1 MATYFFGITLRPLM
15 SSANILVL
23 NCGSSSIKFAIFDM
37 STQDVIISGLA
48 ERLYEAQPT
57 INWSGLH
64 KGESLIT
71 DQGHQAALD
80 TLAVLLDE
88 WHILDSLTGIGHRV
102 VHGGEQFS
110 ASTLL
115 NDENIADLRKISHL
129 APLHNPVN
137 MLGIEAC
144 QKLLPQLP
152 QVAVFDTAF
161 HQSMPEHAYLY
172 AVPQAWYEDHG
183 VRKYGFHGTSYRYI
197 TEACAKQLNKPQ
209 EELNILCAH
218 LGNGCSASA
227 IANGKSVD
235 TSMGLTPLD
244 GLIMGTRCGS
254 IDPGLIEFMMNAENT
269 SIEDIM
275 NSLNKKSGL
284 LGLSGCSND
293 MRTLLSEEEAGNEQA
308 SQAIN
313 AFCYRIAR
321 ELSALSA
328 SLATIDAVVF
338 TGGIG
343 EHATAIRQRIINY
356 WPNSQISLDSELN
369 NQAGNEQ
376 GIISQANSPVAMV
389 IATNEELMIAQDCY
403 ELCNH
408 D

>member
-1 MATYFFGITLRPLM
+1 M
-15 SSANILVL
+15 SSNILVL

-37 STQDVIISGLA
+37 TQQQVLISGLA
-48 ERLYEAQPT
+48 ERLYESQPSIHWKGQVSGEAV
-57 INWSGLH
+57 IN
-64 KGESLIT
+64 

-80 TLAVLLDE
+80 TLAGLLRE
-88 WHILDSLTGIGHRV
+88 WNILDSLIGIGHRI
-102 VHGGEQFS
+102 VHGGEKFS
-110 ASTLL
+110 ASTRL
-115 NDENIADLRKISHL
+115 NDELITSLRTLNHL

-137 MLGIEAC
+137 LLGIDAC
-144 QKLLPQLP
+144 QKMLPDLP

-161 HQSMPEHAYLY
+161 HQTMPEHAYLY
-172 AVPQAWYEDHG
+172 AVPHAWYENYG

-197 TEACAKQLNKPQ
+197 TQACAQQLNKP
-209 EELNILCAH
+209 EEDLNILCAH

-227 IANGKSVD
+227 ILKGKSID

-254 IDPGLIEFMMNAENT
+254 VDPGLIEFMMQAEDA
-269 SIEDIM
+269 SIEEIM
-275 NSLNKKSGL
+275 TALNKKSGL

-293 MRTLLSEEEAGNEQA
+293 MRTLLVEEASGNEKA

-328 SLATIDAVVF
+328 SLPDIDAVVF

-343 EHATAIRQRIINY
+343 EHAPSIRQRIIDF
-356 WPNSQISLDSELN
+356 WPNAKITLN
-369 NQAGNEQ
+369 DRLNQQSGDEQ
-376 GIISQANSPVAMV
+376 GIISQPDSPKVMV

>member
-1 MATYFFGITLRPLM
+1 M

-23 NCGSSSIKFAIFDM
+23 NCGSSSIKFAIFNM
-37 STQDVIISGLA
+37 TQQNVLISGLA
-48 ERLYEAQPT
+48 ERLYEAHP
-57 INWSGLH
+57 IISWSGQF
-64 KGESLIT
+64 KGETYIN

-80 TLAVLLDE
+80 TLANLLSE
-88 WHILDSLTGIGHRV
+88 WNILDSLSGIGHRV
-102 VHGGEQFS
+102 VHGGEKFS

-115 NDENIADLRKISHL
+115 NKNNIAALKKLNHL

-144 QKLLPQLP
+144 TKLLPELP

-161 HQSMPEHAYLY
+161 HQSMPEYAYLY
-172 AVPQAWYEDHG
+172 AVPQAWYQDHG

-197 TEACAKQLNKPQ
+197 TQACAARLDKPINQ
-209 EELNILCAH
+209 LNILCAH

-227 IANGKSVD
+227 IANGKSID

-254 IDPGLIEFMMNAENT
+254 VDPGLIEFIMKAESA
-269 SIEDIM
+269 SIENIM
-275 NSLNKKSGL
+275 TSLNKKSGL
-284 LGLSGCSND
+284 LALSGCSND
-293 MRTLLSEEEAGNEQA
+293 MRTLLAEEEAGNDQA
-308 SQAIN
+308 RQAID

-321 ELSALSA
+321 ELGALSA
-328 SLATIDAVVF
+328 SLPSIDALVF

-343 EHATAIRQRIINY
+343 EHAEAVRQRIINF
-356 WPNSQISLDSELN
+356 WPNSQIKLDPQLN
-369 NQAGNEQ
+369 QQAGDEQ
-376 GIISQANSPVAMV
+376 GLISLANSPKAMV

>member
-1 MATYFFGITLRPLM
+1 M

-23 NCGSSSIKFAIFDM
+23 NCGSSSIKFAIFNM
-37 STQDVIISGLA
+37 AKQDVLISGLA

-57 INWSGLH
+57 INWSGQF
-64 KGESLIT
+64 KGDATIN

-80 TLAVLLDE
+80 KLASLLDQ
-88 WHILDSLTGIGHRV
+88 WNILDTLTGIGHRV
-102 VHGGEQFS
+102 VHGGEAFS

-115 NDENIADLRKISHL
+115 NDDNISALKKLNHL

-144 QKLLPQLP
+144 QKLLPKLP

-172 AVPQAWYEDHG
+172 AVPQAWYQDHG

-197 TEACAKQLNKPQ
+197 TGACAEQLNKPIN
-209 EELNILCAH
+209 ELNILCAH

-227 IANGKSVD
+227 ILNGQSID

-254 IDPGLIEFMMNAENT
+254 IDPGLIEFMMKAENA

-275 NSLNKKSGL
+275 TSLNKKSGL

-293 MRTLLSEEEAGNEQA
+293 MRTLLAEEDSSNAQA
-308 SQAIN
+308 KQAID

-328 SLATIDAVVF
+328 SLPTVDALVF

-343 EHATAIRQRIINY
+343 EHAASIRQRIINF
-356 WPNSQISLDSELN
+356 WPNSQIILDPELN
-369 NQAGNEQ
+369 AQAGDDQ
-376 GIISQANSPVAMV
+376 GLISQAESPKAMV

-403 ELCNH
+403 ELCNN

>member
-1 MATYFFGITLRPLM
+1 M

-37 STQDVIISGLA
+37 SQQSVLISGLA

-80 TLAVLLDE
+80 QLALLLAE
-88 WHILDSLTGIGHRV
+88 WNILDSLIGIGHRV

-115 NDENIADLRKISHL
+115 DDDNIAALKTLNHL

-172 AVPQAWYEDHG
+172 AVPQAWYKDHG

-197 TEACAKQLNKPQ
+197 TEACAKQLNKPE

-227 IANGKSVD
+227 ISNGKSID

-254 IDPGLIEFMMNAENT
+254 IDPGLIEFMMKAENT

-293 MRTLLSEEEAGNEQA
+293 MRTLLTQEAAGNEQA

-321 ELSALSA
+321 ELGALST
-328 SLATIDAVVF
+328 SLASIDAVVF

-343 EHATAIRQRIINY
+343 EHAISIRQRIIDF
-356 WPNSQISLDSELN
+356 WPHAQITLDPELN
-369 NQAGNEQ
+369 NQGGNEQ
-376 GIISQANSPVAMV
+376 GIISQANSPKVMV

>member
-1 MATYFFGITLRPLM
+1 MNST
-15 SSANILVL
+15 NILVL
-23 NCGSSSIKFAIFDM
+23 NCGSSSVKFAIFDM
-37 STQDVIISGLA
+37 SQQSVLISGLA
-48 ERLYEAQPT
+48 ERLYEARPT

-64 KGESLIT
+64 KGESLLT
-71 DQGHQAALD
+71 EQGHQAALD
-80 TLAVLLDE
+80 KLALLLDE
-88 WHILDSLTGIGHRV
+88 WNILNSIVGIGHRV

-115 NDENIADLRKISHL
+115 NDNNIAALKTLNHL

-144 QKLLPQLP
+144 QKLLPLLP

-161 HQSMPEHAYLY
+161 HQTLPEHAYLY
-172 AVPQAWYEDHG
+172 AVPKAWYEDYG

-197 TEACAKQLNKPQ
+197 TEACAKRLNKTKD
-209 EELNILCAH
+209 ELNILCAH

-227 IANGKSVD
+227 IEHGKSID

-244 GLIMGTRCGS
+244 GLVMGTRCGS
-254 IDPGLIEFMMNAENT
+254 IDPSVIEFMMKAEDT

-275 NSLNKKSGL
+275 NSLSKKSGL

-293 MRTLLSEEEAGNEQA
+293 MRTLLAQEGTGNKQA

-321 ELSALSA
+321 ELGALSA
-328 SLATIDAVVF
+328 SLARVDALVF

-343 EHATAIRQRIINY
+343 EHAAAIRQRIIDF
-356 WPNSQISLDSELN
+356 WPNANICLDDSL
-369 NQAGNEQ
+369 NQKAGDEQ
-376 GIISQANSPVAMV
+376 GIISQVHSPKVMV

>member
-1 MATYFFGITLRPLM
+1 M
-15 SSANILVL
+15 SSNILVL

-37 STQDVIISGLA
+37 TQQQVLISGLA
-48 ERLYEAQPT
+48 ERLYESQPSIHWKGQVSGEAV
-57 INWSGLH
+57 IN
-64 KGESLIT
+64 

-80 TLAVLLDE
+80 TLAGLLRE
-88 WHILDSLTGIGHRV
+88 WGILDSLIGIGHRI
-102 VHGGEQFS
+102 VHGGEKFS
-110 ASTLL
+110 ASTRL
-115 NDENIADLRKISHL
+115 NDELITSLRTLNHL

-137 MLGIEAC
+137 LLGIDAC
-144 QKLLPQLP
+144 QKMLPDLP

-161 HQSMPEHAYLY
+161 HQTMPEHAYLY
-172 AVPQAWYEDHG
+172 AVPHAWYENYG

-197 TEACAKQLNKPQ
+197 TQACAQQLNKPE

-227 IANGKSVD
+227 ILKGKSID

-254 IDPGLIEFMMNAENT
+254 VDPGLIEFMMQAEDA
-269 SIEDIM
+269 SIEEIM
-275 NSLNKKSGL
+275 TALNKKSGL

-293 MRTLLSEEEAGNEQA
+293 MRTLLVEEASGNEKA

-328 SLATIDAVVF
+328 SLPDIDAVVF

-343 EHATAIRQRIINY
+343 EHAPSIRQRIIDF
-356 WPNSQISLDSELN
+356 WPNAKITLN
-369 NQAGNEQ
+369 DRLNQQSGDEQ
-376 GIISQANSPVAMV
+376 GIISQPDSPKVMV

-403 ELCNH
+403 ELCKN

>member
-1 MATYFFGITLRPLM
+1 M

-71 DQGHQAALD
+71 DQGHQVALD
-80 TLAVLLDE
+80 TLAVLLDK

-102 VHGGEQFS
+102 VHGGEKFS

-209 EELNILCAH
+209 KELNILCAH

-293 MRTLLSEEEAGNEQA
+293 MRTLLSEEAAGNEQA

-356 WPNSQISLDSELN
+356 WPNSLISLDPELN

>member
-1 MATYFFGITLRPLM
+1 M

-37 STQDVIISGLA
+37 STQSVLISGLA
-48 ERLYEAQPT
+48 ERLYEAQPF
-57 INWSGLH
+57 ISWSGLH
-64 KGESLIT
+64 KGESPIS
-71 DQGHQAALD
+71 DQGHQATLDKLALL
-80 TLAVLLDE
+80 LAE
-88 WHILDSLTGIGHRV
+88 WNILDSLIGIGHRV
-102 VHGGEQFS
+102 VHGGEEFS

-115 NDENIADLRKISHL
+115 NTENIAALRKISHL

-137 MLGIEAC
+137 LLGIEAC
-144 QKLLPQLP
+144 QKLLPKLP

-172 AVPQAWYEDHG
+172 AVPQAWYEDYG

-197 TEACAKQLNKPQ
+197 TEACAKLLNKPE

-218 LGNGCSASA
+218 LGNGCSAAA
-227 IANGKSVD
+227 ISNGKSAD

-254 IDPGLIEFMMNAENT
+254 IDPGLIEFMMKAENT

-293 MRTLLSEEEAGNEQA
+293 MRTLLAQEEAGNKQA

-321 ELSALSA
+321 EFGALSA
-328 SLATIDAVVF
+328 SLTRIDAVVF

-343 EHATAIRQRIINY
+343 EHATAIRQRIIDF
-356 WPNSQISLDSELN
+356 WPNAQIALDPDLN
-369 NQAGNEQ
+369 KQAGNEH
-376 GIISQANSPVAMV
+376 GIISQANSPKAMV
-389 IATNEELMIAQDCY
+389 IPTNEELMIAQDCY

>member
-1 MATYFFGITLRPLM
+1 M
-15 SSANILVL
+15 SSNILVL

-37 STQDVIISGLA
+37 VQQQALISGLA
-48 ERLYEAQPT
+48 ERLYESEPT
-57 INWSGLH
+57 INWQGQFSG
-64 KGESLIT
+64 EAIIN

-80 TLAVLLDE
+80 KLASLLAE
-88 WHILDSLTGIGHRV
+88 WNILDSLSGIGHRV
-102 VHGGEQFS
+102 VHGGEEFS

-115 NDENIADLRKISHL
+115 NNENITALKALNHL

-144 QKLLPQLP
+144 QKLLPELP

-172 AVPQAWYEDHG
+172 AVPQAWYQDHG

-197 TEACAKQLNKPQ
+197 TQASAEQLNKPID
-209 EELNILCAH
+209 ELNILCAH

-227 IANGKSVD
+227 ILNGKSVD

-254 IDPGLIEFMMNAENT
+254 VDPGLIQFMMQAEDA
-269 SIEDIM
+269 SIEEIM
-275 NSLNKKSGL
+275 TSLNKKSGL

-293 MRTLLSEEEAGNEQA
+293 MRTLLAEEDAGNKQA

-321 ELSALSA
+321 ELAALSA
-328 SLATIDAVVF
+328 SLPTIDALVF

-343 EHATAIRQRIINY
+343 EHAASIRQRIINF
-356 WPNSQISLDSELN
+356 WPNAKISLDADLN
-369 NQAGNEQ
+369 KQAGNEL
-376 GIISQANSPVAMV
+376 GLISQPDSPKVMV

-403 ELCNH
+403 ELCNN

>member
-1 MATYFFGITLRPLM
+1 M

-23 NCGSSSIKFAIFDM
+23 NCGSSSIKFAIFNM
-37 STQDVIISGLA
+37 AKQDVLISGLA

-57 INWSGLH
+57 INWSGQF
-64 KGESLIT
+64 KGDATIN

-80 TLAVLLDE
+80 KLASLLDQ
-88 WHILDSLTGIGHRV
+88 WNILDTLTGIGHRV
-102 VHGGEQFS
+102 VHGGEAFS

-115 NDENIADLRKISHL
+115 NDDNISALKKLNHL

-144 QKLLPQLP
+144 QKLLPKLP

-161 HQSMPEHAYLY
+161 HQSMPENAYLY
-172 AVPQAWYEDHG
+172 AVPQAWYQDHG

-197 TEACAKQLNKPQ
+197 TGACAEQLNKPIN
-209 EELNILCAH
+209 ELNILCAH

-227 IANGKSVD
+227 ILNGQSID

-254 IDPGLIEFMMNAENT
+254 IDPGLIEFMMKAENA

-275 NSLNKKSGL
+275 TSLNKKSGL

-293 MRTLLSEEEAGNEQA
+293 MRTLLAEEDSGNAQA
-308 SQAIN
+308 KQAID

-328 SLATIDAVVF
+328 SLPTVDALVF

-343 EHATAIRQRIINY
+343 EHAASIRQRIINF
-356 WPNSQISLDSELN
+356 WPNSQIILDPELN
-369 NQAGNEQ
+369 AQAGDDQ
-376 GIISQANSPVAMV
+376 GLISQAESPKAMV

-403 ELCNH
+403 ELCNN

>member
-1 MATYFFGITLRPLM
+1 M

-37 STQDVIISGLA
+37 IQQNVLISGLA
-48 ERLYEAQPT
+48 ERLYEAEPT
-57 INWSGLH
+57 INWSGQS
-64 KGESLIT
+64 KGNAIIN

-80 TLAVLLDE
+80 KLASLLDQ
-88 WHILDSLTGIGHRV
+88 WNILDTLTGIGHRV
-102 VHGGEQFS
+102 VHGGEAFS

-115 NDENIADLRKISHL
+115 NDDNISALKKLNHL

-144 QKLLPQLP
+144 QKLLPKLP

-172 AVPQAWYEDHG
+172 AVPQAWYQDHG

-197 TEACAKQLNKPQ
+197 AGACAEQLNKPTDQ
-209 EELNILCAH
+209 LNILCAH

-227 IANGKSVD
+227 ILNGQSID

-254 IDPGLIEFMMNAENT
+254 VDPGLIEFMMKAENA
-269 SIEDIM
+269 SIEEIM

-293 MRTLLSEEEAGNEQA
+293 MRTLLAEEEAGNDQA
-308 SQAIN
+308 KKAID

-328 SLATIDAVVF
+328 SLPTIDALVF

-343 EHATAIRQRIINY
+343 EHAASIRQRIINF
-356 WPNSQISLDSELN
+356 WPNSQITLDAELN
-369 NQAGNEQ
+369 KQAGNDQ
-376 GIISQANSPVAMV
+376 GLISQVDSPKAMV
-389 IATNEELMIAQDCY
+389 LATNEELMIAQDCY
-403 ELCNH
+403 ELCNN

>member
-1 MATYFFGITLRPLM
+1 M
-15 SSANILVL
+15 SSNILVL

-37 STQDVIISGLA
+37 TKQQVLISGLA
-48 ERLYEAQPT
+48 ERLYESQPNINWQGQFNGEAT
-57 INWSGLH
+57 IN
-64 KGESLIT
+64 

-80 TLAVLLDE
+80 KLANLLAE
-88 WHILDSLTGIGHRV
+88 WNILESLTGIGHRV
-102 VHGGEQFS
+102 VHGGEEFS

-115 NDENIADLRKISHL
+115 NEANITSLKTLNHL

-144 QKLLPQLP
+144 QKLLPELP

-172 AVPQAWYEDHG
+172 AVPQAWYKDHG

-197 TEACAKQLNKPQ
+197 TQVCAERLNKPI
-209 EELNILCAH
+209 EDLNILCAH

-227 IANGKSVD
+227 ILNGKSVD

-254 IDPGLIEFMMNAENT
+254 IDPSLVEFMMKAENA
-269 SIEDIM
+269 SIEEIM
-275 NSLNKKSGL
+275 TSLNKKSGL

-293 MRTLLSEEEAGNEQA
+293 MRTLLAEEESGNKQAG
-308 SQAIN
+308 QAIN

-321 ELSALSA
+321 ELGALSA
-328 SLATIDAVVF
+328 SLPSIDALVF

-343 EHATAIRQRIINY
+343 EHAASIRQRILDF
-356 WPNSQISLDSELN
+356 WPNAQITLDPVLN
-369 NQAGNEQ
+369 KQAGNEQ
-376 GIISQANSPVAMV
+376 GLISQADSPKVMV

>member
-1 MATYFFGITLRPLM
+1 M

-37 STQDVIISGLA
+37 NQQNILINGLA

-57 INWSGLH
+57 INWSGQV
-64 KGESLIT
+64 KGEANII

-80 TLAVLLDE
+80 KLATLLAE
-88 WHILDSLTGIGHRV
+88 WDILDSLTGIGHRV
-102 VHGGEQFS
+102 VHGGEKFS

-115 NDENIADLRKISHL
+115 NDDNIAALKTLNHL

-137 MLGIEAC
+137 MQGIEAC
-144 QKLLPQLP
+144 QKLLPNLP

-161 HQSMPEHAYLY
+161 HQSMPEHAYMY
-172 AVPQAWYEDHG
+172 AVPQAWYQDHG

-197 TEACAKQLNKPQ
+197 VQACAEQLNKPVNN
-209 EELNILCAH
+209 LNILCAH

-227 IANGKSVD
+227 IVNGQSVD

-254 IDPGLIEFMMNAENT
+254 VDPGLIEFMMSAENA
-269 SIEDIM
+269 SIEDVM
-275 NSLNKKSGL
+275 TSLNKKSGL

-293 MRTLLSEEEAGNEQA
+293 MRTLLSAEADGNQQA
-308 SQAIN
+308 SKAID

-321 ELSALSA
+321 ELGALST
-328 SLATIDAVVF
+328 SLPTIDALVF

-343 EHATAIRQRIINY
+343 EHAAVIRQRIIDF
-356 WPNSQISLDSELN
+356 WPNARISLDKELN
-369 NQAGNEQ
+369 QKHGDDNGV
-376 GIISQANSPVAMV
+376 ISQADSPKAMV
-389 IATNEELMIAQDCY
+389 LATNEELMIAQDCY
-403 ELCNH
+403 ELCNN

>member
-1 MATYFFGITLRPLM
+1 M

-37 STQDVIISGLA
+37 AQQNVLISGLA
-48 ERLYEAQPT
+48 ERLYEAKPT
-57 INWSGLH
+57 LRWSGQFN
-64 KGESLIT
+64 GEASIN

-80 TLAVLLDE
+80 KLASLLAQ
-88 WHILDSLTGIGHRV
+88 WQILASLTGIGHRV
-102 VHGGEQFS
+102 VHGGEKFS

-115 NDENIADLRKISHL
+115 NDDNITELKALSHL

-144 QKLLPQLP
+144 KKLLPSVP

-161 HQSMPEHAYLY
+161 HQTMPEHAYLY
-172 AVPQAWYEDHG
+172 AVPQAWYQDHG

-197 TEACAKQLNKPQ
+197 VQACAQQLSKPSN
-209 EELNILCAH
+209 ELNILCAH

-227 IANGKSVD
+227 ILNGQSVD

-254 IDPGLIEFMMNAENT
+254 IDPGLVEFMMAAENT
-269 SIEDIM
+269 SIENIM
-275 NSLNKKSGL
+275 TSLNKKSGL

-293 MRTLLSEEEAGNEQA
+293 MRTLLSAEAQGNQQA
-308 SQAIN
+308 RRAID

-321 ELSALSA
+321 ELGALSA
-328 SLATIDAVVF
+328 SLPTIDAIVF

-343 EHATAIRQRIINY
+343 EHAVAIRQRIIDF
-356 WPNSQISLDSELN
+356 WPNANITLDPSL
-369 NQAGNEQ
+369 NQSNGNPQ
-376 GIISQANSPVAMV
+376 GIISQPTSPVVMV
-389 IATNEELMIAQDCY
+389 MATNEELMIAQDCY
-403 ELCNH
+403 ELCHN

>member
-1 MATYFFGITLRPLM
+1 M
-15 SSANILVL
+15 SSNILVL

-37 STQDVIISGLA
+37 SKQEVLISGLA
-48 ERLYEAQPT
+48 ERLYESQPNINWKGQFNGEAT
-57 INWSGLH
+57 IN
-64 KGESLIT
+64 

-80 TLAVLLDE
+80 KLAYLLNE
-88 WHILDSLTGIGHRV
+88 WNVLDSLSGIGHRV
-102 VHGGEQFS
+102 VHGGEKFS

-115 NDENIADLRKISHL
+115 NQDNIKALNTISHL

-144 QKLLPQLP
+144 HQLLPDLP

-161 HQSMPEHAYLY
+161 HQTMPEHAYLY

-197 TEACAKQLNKPQ
+197 AQACAEQLNKPE
-209 EELNILCAH
+209 EELNIICAH

-227 IANGKSVD
+227 ILNGKSVD

-254 IDPGLIEFMMNAENT
+254 IDPGLIEFMMKAENA

-275 NSLNKKSGL
+275 TTLNKKSGL

-293 MRTLLSEEEAGNEQA
+293 MRTLLVEEESGNEKA

-328 SLATIDAVVF
+328 SLPDIDAVVF

-343 EHATAIRQRIINY
+343 EHAASIRQRIINF
-356 WPNSQISLDSELN
+356 WPNAKITLDQDLN
-369 NQAGNEQ
+369 EQSGNEQ
-376 GIISQANSPVAMV
+376 GLISLPDSPKVMV

-403 ELCNH
+403 ELCNN

>member
-1 MATYFFGITLRPLM
+1 M
-15 SSANILVL
+15 SSNILVL

-37 STQDVIISGLA
+37 SKQEVLISGLA
-48 ERLYEAQPT
+48 ERLYESQPNINWKGQFNGEAT
-57 INWSGLH
+57 IN
-64 KGESLIT
+64 

-80 TLAVLLDE
+80 KLAYLLKE
-88 WHILDSLTGIGHRV
+88 WNVLDSLSGIGHRV
-102 VHGGEQFS
+102 VHGGEKFS

-115 NDENIADLRKISHL
+115 NQDNIKALNTISHL

-144 QKLLPQLP
+144 HQLLPDLP

-161 HQSMPEHAYLY
+161 HQTMPEHAYLY

-197 TEACAKQLNKPQ
+197 AQACAEQLNKPE
-209 EELNILCAH
+209 EELNIICAH

-227 IANGKSVD
+227 ILNGKSVD

-254 IDPGLIEFMMNAENT
+254 IDPGLIEFMMKAENA

-275 NSLNKKSGL
+275 TTLNKKSGL

-293 MRTLLSEEEAGNEQA
+293 MRTLLVEEESGNEKA

-328 SLATIDAVVF
+328 SLPDIDAVVF

-343 EHATAIRQRIINY
+343 EHAASIRQRIINF
-356 WPNSQISLDSELN
+356 WPNAKITLDQDLN
-369 NQAGNEQ
+369 EQSGNEQ
-376 GIISQANSPVAMV
+376 GLISLPDSPKVMV

-403 ELCNH
+403 ELCNN

>member
-1 MATYFFGITLRPLM
+1 M
-15 SSANILVL
+15 SSNILVL

-37 STQDVIISGLA
+37 SKQEVLISGLA
-48 ERLYEAQPT
+48 ERLYESQPNINWKGQFNGEAT
-57 INWSGLH
+57 IN
-64 KGESLIT
+64 

-80 TLAVLLDE
+80 KLAYLLNE
-88 WHILDSLTGIGHRV
+88 WNVLDSLSGIGHRV
-102 VHGGEQFS
+102 VHGGEKFS

-115 NDENIADLRKISHL
+115 NEDNIKALNTISHL

-144 QKLLPQLP
+144 HQLLPDLP

-161 HQSMPEHAYLY
+161 HQTMPEHAYLY

-197 TEACAKQLNKPQ
+197 AQACAEQLNKPE
-209 EELNILCAH
+209 EELNIICAH

-227 IANGKSVD
+227 ILNGKSVD

-254 IDPGLIEFMMNAENT
+254 IDPGLIEFMMKAENA

-275 NSLNKKSGL
+275 TTLNKKSGL

-293 MRTLLSEEEAGNEQA
+293 MRTLLVEEESGNEKA

-328 SLATIDAVVF
+328 SLPDIDAVVF

-343 EHATAIRQRIINY
+343 EHAASIRQRIINF
-356 WPNSQISLDSELN
+356 WPNAKITLDQDLN
-369 NQAGNEQ
+369 EQSGNEQ
-376 GIISQANSPVAMV
+376 GLISLPDSPKVMV

-403 ELCNH
+403 ELCNN

>member
-1 MATYFFGITLRPLM
+1 M
-15 SSANILVL
+15 SSNILVL

-37 STQDVIISGLA
+37 TQQQVLISGLA
-48 ERLYEAQPT
+48 ERLYESQPSIHWKGQVSGEAV
-57 INWSGLH
+57 IN
-64 KGESLIT
+64 

-80 TLAVLLDE
+80 TLAGLLRE
-88 WHILDSLTGIGHRV
+88 WSILDSLIGIGHRI
-102 VHGGEQFS
+102 VHGGEKFS
-110 ASTLL
+110 ASTRL
-115 NDENIADLRKISHL
+115 NDELITSLRTLNHL

-137 MLGIEAC
+137 LLGIDAC
-144 QKLLPQLP
+144 QKMLPDLP

-161 HQSMPEHAYLY
+161 HQTMPEHAYLY
-172 AVPQAWYEDHG
+172 AVPHAWYENYG

-197 TEACAKQLNKPQ
+197 TQACAQQLNKP
-209 EELNILCAH
+209 EEDLNILCAH

-227 IANGKSVD
+227 ILKGKSID

-254 IDPGLIEFMMNAENT
+254 VDPGLIEFMMQAEDA
-269 SIEDIM
+269 SIEEIM
-275 NSLNKKSGL
+275 TALNKKSGL

-293 MRTLLSEEEAGNEQA
+293 MRTLLVEEASSNEKA

-328 SLATIDAVVF
+328 SLPDIDAVVF

-343 EHATAIRQRIINY
+343 EHAPSIRQRIIDF
-356 WPNSQISLDSELN
+356 WPNAKITLN
-369 NQAGNEQ
+369 DRLNQQSGDEQ
-376 GIISQANSPVAMV
+376 GIISQADSPKVMV

-403 ELCNH
+403 ELCKN

>member
-1 MATYFFGITLRPLM
+1 M
-15 SSANILVL
+15 SSNILVL

-37 STQDVIISGLA
+37 TKQQVLISGLA

-57 INWSGLH
+57 INWQGQFSG
-64 KGESLIT
+64 EATID

-80 TLAVLLDE
+80 KLASLLAE
-88 WHILDSLTGIGHRV
+88 WNILDSLSGIGHRV
-102 VHGGEQFS
+102 VHGGEEFS

-115 NDENIADLRKISHL
+115 NNENINALKALNHL

-137 MLGIEAC
+137 ILGIEAC
-144 QKLLPQLP
+144 QKLLPNLP

-172 AVPQAWYEDHG
+172 AVPQVWYQDHG

-197 TEACAKQLNKPQ
+197 TQACAEQLHKPA

-227 IANGKSVD
+227 ILNGKSVD

-244 GLIMGTRCGS
+244 GLIMGTRSGS
-254 IDPGLIEFMMNAENT
+254 LDPSVIEFMMRAESA
-269 SIEDIM
+269 SIEEIM
-275 NSLNKKSGL
+275 ATLNKKSGL

-293 MRTLLSEEEAGNEQA
+293 MRTLLAEEESGNEQA
-308 SQAIN
+308 RQAIN

-321 ELSALSA
+321 ELGALSA
-328 SLATIDAVVF
+328 SLPTIDALVF

-343 EHATAIRQRIINY
+343 EHAAAIRQRIIDF
-356 WPNSQISLDSELN
+356 WPNAQITLDPALN
-369 NQAGNEQ
+369 KKAGNEQ
-376 GIISQANSPVAMV
+376 GIISLADSPKVMV

>member
-1 MATYFFGITLRPLM
+1 M
-15 SSANILVL
+15 SSNILVL

-37 STQDVIISGLA
+37 TIQQVLISGLA
-48 ERLYEAQPT
+48 ERLYESQPT
-57 INWSGLH
+57 INWQGQFSG
-64 KGESLIT
+64 EAIIN

-80 TLAVLLDE
+80 KLANLLSE
-88 WHILDSLTGIGHRV
+88 WNILDSLTGIGHRV
-102 VHGGEQFS
+102 VHGGEEFS
-110 ASTLL
+110 ASTRL
-115 NDENIADLRKISHL
+115 NDDNISALKKLNHL

-144 QKLLPQLP
+144 QKLLPTLP

-172 AVPQAWYEDHG
+172 AVPQAWYQDHG

-197 TEACAKQLNKPQ
+197 TQACAKQLGKP
-209 EELNILCAH
+209 EEQLNILCAH

-227 IANGKSVD
+227 ILNGKSVD

-254 IDPGLIEFMMNAENT
+254 VDPGLIQFMMQAENA

-275 NSLNKKSGL
+275 TSLNKKSGL

-293 MRTLLSEEEAGNEQA
+293 MRTLLAEEESGNEQA

-321 ELSALSA
+321 ELGALSA
-328 SLATIDAVVF
+328 SLPSIDALVF

-343 EHATAIRQRIINY
+343 EHAAAIRQRIINF
-356 WPNSQISLDSELN
+356 WPNAQITLDPTLN
-369 NQAGNEQ
+369 KESGNEQ
-376 GIISQANSPVAMV
+376 GLISQADSPKVMV

>member
-1 MATYFFGITLRPLM
+1 M
-15 SSANILVL
+15 SSNILVL

-37 STQDVIISGLA
+37 TIQQVLISGLA
-48 ERLYEAQPT
+48 ERLYESQPT
-57 INWSGLH
+57 INWQGQFSG
-64 KGESLIT
+64 EAIIN

-80 TLAVLLDE
+80 KLANLLSE
-88 WHILDSLTGIGHRV
+88 WNILDSLTGIGHRV
-102 VHGGEQFS
+102 VHGGEEFS
-110 ASTLL
+110 ASTRL
-115 NDENIADLRKISHL
+115 NDDNISALKKLNHL

-144 QKLLPQLP
+144 QKLLPTLP

-172 AVPQAWYEDHG
+172 AVPQAWYQDHG

-197 TEACAKQLNKPQ
+197 TQACAKQLDKP
-209 EELNILCAH
+209 EEQLNILCAH

-227 IANGKSVD
+227 ILNGKSVD

-254 IDPGLIEFMMNAENT
+254 VDPGLIQFMMQAENA

-275 NSLNKKSGL
+275 TSLNKKSGL

-293 MRTLLSEEEAGNEQA
+293 MRTLLAEEESGNEQA

-321 ELSALSA
+321 ELGALSA
-328 SLATIDAVVF
+328 SLPSIDALVF

-343 EHATAIRQRIINY
+343 EHAAAIRQRIINF
-356 WPNSQISLDSELN
+356 WPNAQITLDPTLN
-369 NQAGNEQ
+369 KESGNEQ
-376 GIISQANSPVAMV
+376 GLISQADSPKVMV

>member
-1 MATYFFGITLRPLM
+1 M
-15 SSANILVL
+15 SSNILVL

-37 STQDVIISGLA
+37 SKQEVLISGLA
-48 ERLYEAQPT
+48 ERLYESQPNINWKGQFNGEAT
-57 INWSGLH
+57 IN
-64 KGESLIT
+64 

-80 TLAVLLDE
+80 KLAYLLKE
-88 WHILDSLTGIGHRV
+88 WNVLDSLSGIGHRV
-102 VHGGEQFS
+102 VHGGEKFS

-115 NDENIADLRKISHL
+115 NEDNIKALNTISHL

-144 QKLLPQLP
+144 HQLLPDLP

-161 HQSMPEHAYLY
+161 HQTMPEHAYLY

-197 TEACAKQLNKPQ
+197 AQACAEQLNKPE
-209 EELNILCAH
+209 EELNIICAH

-227 IANGKSVD
+227 ILNGKSVD

-254 IDPGLIEFMMNAENT
+254 IDPGLIEFMMKAENA

-275 NSLNKKSGL
+275 TTLNKKSGL

-293 MRTLLSEEEAGNEQA
+293 MRTLLVEEESGNEKA

-321 ELSALSA
+321 ELSASSA
-328 SLATIDAVVF
+328 SLPDIDAVVF

-343 EHATAIRQRIINY
+343 EHAASIRQRIINF
-356 WPNSQISLDSELN
+356 WPNAKITLDQDLN
-369 NQAGNEQ
+369 EQSGNEQ
-376 GIISQANSPVAMV
+376 GLISLPDSPKVMV

-403 ELCNH
+403 ELCNN

>member
-1 MATYFFGITLRPLM
+1 M

-37 STQDVIISGLA
+37 SQQNVLISGLA

-57 INWSGLH
+57 ISWSGQF
-64 KGESLIT
+64 KGDANIS

-80 TLAVLLDE
+80 KLATLLDD
-88 WHILDSLTGIGHRV
+88 WKILDSLTGIGHRV
-102 VHGGEQFS
+102 VHGGEKFS

-115 NDENIADLRKISHL
+115 NIDNIAELKSLNHL

-137 MLGIEAC
+137 MQGIEAC
-144 QKLLPQLP
+144 QKLLPNLP

-161 HQSMPEHAYLY
+161 HQTMPEHAFMY
-172 AVPQAWYEDHG
+172 AVPQAWYQDHG

-197 TEACAKQLNKPQ
+197 VQACAKELNKPAD
-209 EELNILCAH
+209 ELNILCAH
-218 LGNGCSASA
+218 LGNGCSASV
-227 IANGKSVD
+227 IVNGQSVD

-254 IDPGLIEFMMNAENT
+254 VDPGLIEFMMHAENM
-269 SIEDIM
+269 SIEEVM
-275 NSLNKKSGL
+275 TNLNKNSGL

-293 MRTLLSEEEAGNEQA
+293 MRTLLSAEAEGNQQA
-308 SQAIN
+308 GRAID

-321 ELSALSA
+321 ELGALSA
-328 SLATIDAVVF
+328 SLPSIDALVF

-343 EHATAIRQRIINY
+343 EHASLIRQRIIDF
-356 WPNSQISLDSELN
+356 WPNSKISIDKELN
-369 NQAGNEQ
+369 QKNGNSQ
-376 GIISQANSPVAMV
+376 GLISQPESPKAMV
-389 IATNEELMIAQDCY
+389 LATNEELMIAQDCY
-403 ELCNH
+403 ELCNN

>member
-1 MATYFFGITLRPLM
+1 M

-23 NCGSSSIKFAIFDM
+23 NCGSSSIKFAIFNM
-37 STQDVIISGLA
+37 REQNVLISGLA

-57 INWSGLH
+57 IKWSGTH
-64 KGESLIT
+64 KGESVIT

-80 TLAVLLDE
+80 KLALLLGE
-88 WHILDSLTGIGHRV
+88 WNIIDSLTGIGHRV

-110 ASTLL
+110 ASILL
-115 NDENIADLRKISHL
+115 DSENIKALKTLNHL

-144 QKLLPQLP
+144 HTLLPQLP

-161 HQSMPEHAYLY
+161 HQTMPEHAYLY
-172 AVPQAWYEDHG
+172 AVPQAWYKDYG

-197 TEACAKQLNKPQ
+197 TEACAKRLNKPKD
-209 EELNILCAH
+209 ELNILCAH

-227 IANGKSVD
+227 ISQGKSVD

-254 IDPGLIEFMMNAENT
+254 VDPGLIEFMMKAENA
-269 SIEDIM
+269 SIEEIM
-275 NSLNKKSGL
+275 TSLNKKSGL
-284 LGLSGCSND
+284 LGLSGGCSND
-293 MRTLLSEEEAGNEQA
+293 MRTLLAQEKAGNTQA
-308 SQAIN
+308 SKAIN
-313 AFCYRIAR
+313 TFCYRIAR
-321 ELSALSA
+321 ELAALSS
-328 SLATIDAVVF
+328 SLADIDAVVF

-343 EHATAIRQRIINY
+343 EHATAIRQRIIDF
-356 WPNSQISLDSELN
+356 WPNSKITLDTELN
-369 NQAGNEQ
+369 NQGGNEQ
-376 GIISQANSPVAMV
+376 GMISQTASPKVMV

>member
-1 MATYFFGITLRPLM
+1 M

-37 STQDVIISGLA
+37 SQQSVLISGLA

-80 TLAVLLDE
+80 KLALLLAE
-88 WHILDSLTGIGHRV
+88 WNILDSLTGIGHRV

-115 NDENIADLRKISHL
+115 NDENIAALKTISHL

-172 AVPQAWYEDHG
+172 AVPQAWYKDHG

-197 TEACAKQLNKPQ
+197 TEACAKLLDKP
-209 EELNILCAH
+209 ETELNILCAH
-218 LGNGCSASA
+218 LGNGCSAAA
-227 IANGKSVD
+227 ISQGKSID

-254 IDPGLIEFMMNAENT
+254 IDPGLIEFMMKAENA

-293 MRTLLSEEEAGNEQA
+293 MRTLLAQEAAGNEQA
-308 SQAIN
+308 SKAIN

-328 SLATIDAVVF
+328 SLANIDAVVF

-343 EHATAIRQRIINY
+343 EHATDIRQRIINF
-356 WPNSQISLDSELN
+356 WPNAQITLDPELN
-369 NQAGNEQ
+369 NLGGNEH
-376 GIISQANSPVAMV
+376 GIISQANSPKAMV

-403 ELCNH
+403 ELCNN

>member
-1 MATYFFGITLRPLM
+1 M

-37 STQDVIISGLA
+37 SQQSVLISGLA

-80 TLAVLLDE
+80 QLALLLAE
-88 WHILDSLTGIGHRV
+88 WNILDSLIGIGHRV

-115 NDENIADLRKISHL
+115 DDDNIAALKTLNHL

-172 AVPQAWYEDHG
+172 AVPQAWYKDHG

-197 TEACAKQLNKPQ
+197 TEACAKQLNKPE

-227 IANGKSVD
+227 IANGKSID

-254 IDPGLIEFMMNAENT
+254 IDPGLIEFMMKAENT

-293 MRTLLSEEEAGNEQA
+293 MRTLLTQEAAGNEQA

-321 ELSALSA
+321 ELGALST
-328 SLATIDAVVF
+328 SLASIDAVVF

-343 EHATAIRQRIINY
+343 EHATSIRQRIIDF
-356 WPNSQISLDSELN
+356 WPHAQITLDPELN
-369 NQAGNEQ
+369 NQGGNEQ
-376 GIISQANSPVAMV
+376 GIISQANSPKVMV

>member
-1 MATYFFGITLRPLM
+1 M

-37 STQDVIISGLA
+37 IQQDVLISGLA
-48 ERLYEAQPT
+48 ERLYEAEPT
-57 INWSGLH
+57 INWSGQS
-64 KGESLIT
+64 KGNAIIN

-80 TLAVLLDE
+80 KLATLLDQ
-88 WHILDSLTGIGHRV
+88 WNILDTLTGIGHRV
-102 VHGGEQFS
+102 VHGGEAFS

-115 NDENIADLRKISHL
+115 NDDNINALKKLNHL

-144 QKLLPQLP
+144 QKLLPKLP

-172 AVPQAWYEDHG
+172 AVPQAWYQDHG

-197 TEACAKQLNKPQ
+197 TGACAEQLNKPMDQ
-209 EELNILCAH
+209 LNILCAH

-227 IANGKSVD
+227 ILNGQSID

-254 IDPGLIEFMMNAENT
+254 VDPGLIEFMMKAENAT
-269 SIEDIM
+269 IEDIM

-293 MRTLLSEEEAGNEQA
+293 MRTLLAEEEAGNDQA
-308 SQAIN
+308 KQAID

-328 SLATIDAVVF
+328 SLPTIDALIF

-343 EHATAIRQRIINY
+343 EHAASIRQRIINF
-356 WPNSQISLDSELN
+356 WPNSKITLDAKLN
-369 NQAGNEQ
+369 KQAGNDQ
-376 GIISQANSPVAMV
+376 GLISQVDSPKAMV
-389 IATNEELMIAQDCY
+389 LATNEELMIAQDCY
-403 ELCNH
+403 ELCNN

>member
-1 MATYFFGITLRPLM
+1 MNST
-15 SSANILVL
+15 NILVL
-23 NCGSSSIKFAIFDM
+23 NCGSSSVKFAIFDM
-37 STQDVIISGLA
+37 SQQSVLISGLA
-48 ERLYEAQPT
+48 ERLYEARPT

-64 KGESLIT
+64 KGESLLAE
-71 DQGHQAALD
+71 QGHQAALD
-80 TLAVLLDE
+80 KLALLLDE
-88 WHILDSLTGIGHRV
+88 WNILSSLVGIGHRV

-115 NDENIADLRKISHL
+115 NDDNIAALKTLNHL

-144 QKLLPQLP
+144 QKLLPLLP

-161 HQSMPEHAYLY
+161 HQTLPEHAYLY
-172 AVPQAWYEDHG
+172 AVPKAWYEDYG

-197 TEACAKQLNKPQ
+197 TEACAKRLNKTKD
-209 EELNILCAH
+209 ELNILCAH

-227 IANGKSVD
+227 IEHGKSID

-254 IDPGLIEFMMNAENT
+254 IDPSVIEFMMKAEDT

-275 NSLNKKSGL
+275 NSLSKKSGL

-293 MRTLLSEEEAGNEQA
+293 MRTLLAQEETGNKQA

-321 ELSALSA
+321 ELGALSV
-328 SLATIDAVVF
+328 SLAHIDAVVF

-343 EHATAIRQRIINY
+343 EHAATIRQRIIDF
-356 WPNSQISLDSELN
+356 WPNANIYLDDSL
-369 NQAGNEQ
+369 NQKAGNEQ
-376 GIISQANSPVAMV
+376 GIISQAHGPRVMV

>member
-1 MATYFFGITLRPLM
+1 M
-15 SSANILVL
+15 SSNILVL

-37 STQDVIISGLA
+37 TQQQALISGLA
-48 ERLYEAQPT
+48 ERLHQAEPT
-57 INWSGLH
+57 ISWQGQFSG
-64 KGESLIT
+64 EAIIN

-80 TLAVLLDE
+80 KLASLLAE
-88 WHILDSLTGIGHRV
+88 WNVLDSLSGIGHRV
-102 VHGGEQFS
+102 VHGGEEFS
-110 ASTLL
+110 ASILL
-115 NDENIADLRKISHL
+115 NSKNIDSLKALNHL

-144 QKLLPQLP
+144 QKLLPELP

-172 AVPQAWYEDHG
+172 AVPQAWYQDHG

-197 TEACAKQLNKPQ
+197 TQACAERLNKPIA
-209 EELNILCAH
+209 ELTILCAH

-227 IANGKSVD
+227 ILNGKSVD

-254 IDPGLIEFMMNAENT
+254 VDPGLVEFMMQAEDA

-275 NSLNKKSGL
+275 TSLNKKSGL

-293 MRTLLSEEEAGNEQA
+293 MRTLLAEEESGNEQA

-313 AFCYRIAR
+313 AFCYCIAR
-321 ELSALSA
+321 ELGALSA
-328 SLATIDAVVF
+328 SLPTIDALVF

-343 EHATAIRQRIINY
+343 EHAAPIRQRIIDF
-356 WPNSQISLDSELN
+356 WPNAQMILDANLN
-369 NQAGNEQ
+369 QKSGNEQ
-376 GIISQANSPVAMV
+376 GLISQADSPKVMV

>member
-1 MATYFFGITLRPLM
+1 M
-15 SSANILVL
+15 SSNILVL

-37 STQDVIISGLA
+37 SMQQVLVSGLA
-48 ERLYEAQPT
+48 ERLYESQPN
-57 INWSGLH
+57 INWQGQFT
-64 KGESLIT
+64 GEAIIN

-80 TLAVLLDE
+80 KLASLLAD
-88 WHILDSLTGIGHRV
+88 WNILDSLTGIGHRV
-102 VHGGEQFS
+102 VHGGEEFS

-115 NDENIADLRKISHL
+115 NDDNIAALKKLNHL

-144 QKLLPQLP
+144 QKLLPTLP

-172 AVPQAWYEDHG
+172 AVPQAWYQDHG

-197 TEACAKQLNKPQ
+197 TQACAEQLNKPA

-227 IANGKSVD
+227 ILNGQSVD

-254 IDPGLIEFMMNAENT
+254 VDPGLIEFMMHAENA
-269 SIEDIM
+269 SIEEIM
-275 NSLNKKSGL
+275 TSLNKKSGL

-293 MRTLLSEEEAGNEQA
+293 MRTLLAEEESGNEQA
-308 SQAIN
+308 GQAIN

-321 ELSALSA
+321 ELGALSA
-328 SLATIDAVVF
+328 SLPSIDALVF

-343 EHATAIRQRIINY
+343 EHAASIRQRIINF
-356 WPNSQISLDSELN
+356 WPNAQITLDASLNKKS
-369 NQAGNEQ
+369 GNEQ
-376 GIISQANSPVAMV
+376 GLISQADSPKVMV

-403 ELCNH
+403 ELCNN

>member
-1 MATYFFGITLRPLM
+1 M
-15 SSANILVL
+15 SSNILVL

-37 STQDVIISGLA
+37 SKQEVLISGLA
-48 ERLYEAQPT
+48 ERLYESQPNLNWKGKFNGEAT
-57 INWSGLH
+57 IN
-64 KGESLIT
+64 

-80 TLAVLLDE
+80 KLAYLLNE
-88 WHILDSLTGIGHRV
+88 WNVLDSLSGIGHRV
-102 VHGGEQFS
+102 VHGGEKFS

-115 NDENIADLRKISHL
+115 NEDNIKALNTISHL

-144 QKLLPQLP
+144 HQLLPALP

-161 HQSMPEHAYLY
+161 HQTMPEHAYLY

-197 TEACAKQLNKPQ
+197 AQACAEQLNKPE

-227 IANGKSVD
+227 ILNGKSVD

-254 IDPGLIEFMMNAENT
+254 VDPGLIEFMMKAENT

-275 NSLNKKSGL
+275 TTLNKKSGL

-293 MRTLLSEEEAGNEQA
+293 MRTLLVEEESGNEKA

-328 SLATIDAVVF
+328 SLPDIDALVF

-343 EHATAIRQRIINY
+343 EHAASIRQRIINF
-356 WPNSQISLDSELN
+356 WPNAKITLDQGLN
-369 NQAGNEQ
+369 EQSGNEQ
-376 GIISQANSPVAMV
+376 GLISLPDSPKVMV

-403 ELCNH
+403 ELCNN

>member
-1 MATYFFGITLRPLM
+1 M
-15 SSANILVL
+15 SSNILVL

-37 STQDVIISGLA
+37 TIQQVLISGLA
-48 ERLYEAQPT
+48 ERLYESQPT
-57 INWSGLH
+57 INWQGQFSG
-64 KGESLIT
+64 EAIIN

-80 TLAVLLDE
+80 KLANLLSE
-88 WHILDSLTGIGHRV
+88 WNILDSLTGIGHRV
-102 VHGGEQFS
+102 VHGGEEFS
-110 ASTLL
+110 ASTRL
-115 NDENIADLRKISHL
+115 NDDNISALKKLNHL

-144 QKLLPQLP
+144 QKLLPTLP

-172 AVPQAWYEDHG
+172 AVPQAWYQDHG

-197 TEACAKQLNKPQ
+197 TQTCAKQLGKP
-209 EELNILCAH
+209 EEQLNILCAH

-227 IANGKSVD
+227 ILNGKSVD

-254 IDPGLIEFMMNAENT
+254 VDPGLIQFMMQAENA

-275 NSLNKKSGL
+275 TSLNKKSGL

-293 MRTLLSEEEAGNEQA
+293 MRTLLAEEESGNEQA

-321 ELSALSA
+321 ELGALSA
-328 SLATIDAVVF
+328 SLPSIDALVF

-343 EHATAIRQRIINY
+343 EHAAAIRQRIINF
-356 WPNSQISLDSELN
+356 WPNAQITLDPTLN
-369 NQAGNEQ
+369 KESGNEQ
-376 GIISQANSPVAMV
+376 GLISQADSPKVMV

>member
-1 MATYFFGITLRPLM
+1 M
-15 SSANILVL
+15 SSNILVL

-37 STQDVIISGLA
+37 TQQQVLISGLA
-48 ERLYEAQPT
+48 ERLYESQPSIHWKGQVSGEAV
-57 INWSGLH
+57 IN
-64 KGESLIT
+64 

-80 TLAVLLDE
+80 TLAGLLRE
-88 WHILDSLTGIGHRV
+88 WSILDSLIGIGHRI
-102 VHGGEQFS
+102 VHGGEKFS
-110 ASTLL
+110 ASTRL
-115 NDENIADLRKISHL
+115 NDELITSLRTLNHL

-137 MLGIEAC
+137 LLGIDAC
-144 QKLLPQLP
+144 QKMLPDLP

-161 HQSMPEHAYLY
+161 HQTMPEHAYLY
-172 AVPQAWYEDHG
+172 AVPHAWYENHG

-197 TEACAKQLNKPQ
+197 TQACAQQLNKP
-209 EELNILCAH
+209 EEDLNILCAH

-227 IANGKSVD
+227 ILKGKSID

-254 IDPGLIEFMMNAENT
+254 VDPGLIEFMMQAEDA
-269 SIEDIM
+269 SIEEIM
-275 NSLNKKSGL
+275 TALNKKSGL

-293 MRTLLSEEEAGNEQA
+293 MRTLLVEEASGNEKA

-328 SLATIDAVVF
+328 SLPDIDAVVF

-343 EHATAIRQRIINY
+343 EHAPSIRQRIIDF
-356 WPNSQISLDSELN
+356 WPNAKITLN
-369 NQAGNEQ
+369 DRLNQQSGDEQ
-376 GIISQANSPVAMV
+376 GIISQPDSPKAMV

-403 ELCNH
+403 ELCKN

>member
-1 MATYFFGITLRPLM
+1 M
-15 SSANILVL
+15 SSNILVL

-37 STQDVIISGLA
+37 AQQQALISGLA
-48 ERLYEAQPT
+48 ERLYESEPT
-57 INWSGLH
+57 INWQGQFSG
-64 KGESLIT
+64 EAIIN

-80 TLAVLLDE
+80 KLASLLAE
-88 WHILDSLTGIGHRV
+88 WNILDSLSGIGHRV
-102 VHGGEQFS
+102 VHGGEEFS
-110 ASTLL
+110 ASTRL
-115 NDENIADLRKISHL
+115 NNENITALKALNHL

-144 QKLLPQLP
+144 QKLLPKLP

-172 AVPQAWYEDHG
+172 AVPQAWYQDHG

-197 TEACAKQLNKPQ
+197 TQACAEQLNKPI

-227 IANGKSVD
+227 ILNGKSVD

-254 IDPGLIEFMMNAENT
+254 VDPGLIEFMMQAENA
-269 SIEDIM
+269 SIEEIM
-275 NSLNKKSGL
+275 TSLNKKSGL

-293 MRTLLSEEEAGNEQA
+293 MRTLLAEEESGNEQA

-321 ELSALSA
+321 ELGALSA
-328 SLATIDAVVF
+328 SLPTIDALVF

-343 EHATAIRQRIINY
+343 EHAAAIRQRIIDF
-356 WPNSQISLDSELN
+356 WPNAQISLDADLN
-369 NQAGNEQ
+369 KKAGNEL
-376 GIISQANSPVAMV
+376 GLISQPDSPKVMV

-403 ELCNH
+403 ELCNN